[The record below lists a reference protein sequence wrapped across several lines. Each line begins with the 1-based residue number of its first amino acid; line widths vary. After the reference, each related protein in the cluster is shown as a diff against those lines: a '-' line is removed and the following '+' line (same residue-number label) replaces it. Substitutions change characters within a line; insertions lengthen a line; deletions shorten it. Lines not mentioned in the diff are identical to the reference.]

1 MATNIQKGTKVPY
14 IPGTKP
20 SIKNAQLLISTG
32 ITSLDSII
40 GGGLPIGS
48 ILVIEEDTY
57 GNYAKI
63 MLNYFLAEG
72 IVSSHELFVASQ
84 DTQPSQLISELPAV
98 IENPS
103 SSSIPLMNDDKMQI
117 AWRYQNMRVADL
129 SNNEQTFGHYYDLT
143 KKMDKDT
150 IDKAK
155 IIQWNGE
162 KNIYF
167 NDFKWNKY
175 FNGFNNLLYIDLLK
189 NIQESLKNEN
199 FYVNANPHKRNIL
212 RIGIHSLGS
221 RLWLSDVQ
229 SDTDAD
235 FLKFF
240 YCFRALLRSSY
251 AVAVITVPVK
261 NFETHSSVIG
271 RMEHMADT
279 AIALESFAGSPKETN
294 PIFKD
299 YHGLLHIKKMAAI
312 NTLAAFNPKTYDLAF
327 KMRRKKFVIETLHLP
342 PEFGETT
349 QREQDDSPT
358 GCGGA
363 QSKLNF

>member
-1 MATNIQKGTKVPY
+1 MLKL
-14 IPGTKP
+14 
-20 SIKNAQLLISTG
+20 IKISLLIFIDVLLISRIFSYFT
-32 ITSLDSII
+32 
-40 GGGLPIGS
+40 
-48 ILVIEEDTY
+48 EEDTY

-103 SSSIPLMNDDKMQI
+103 SSISSINDDKMQI

-129 SNNEQTFGHYYDLT
+129 SDNEQTFGHYYDLT
-143 KKMDKDT
+143 KKMDKNT
-150 IDKAK
+150 IDRVK

-175 FNGFNNLLYIDLLK
+175 LNGFNNLLYIDLLK

-261 NFETHSSVIG
+261 NFDTHVRDEINNYFNIKYFFMIG
-271 RMEHMADT
+271 
-279 AIALESFAGSPKETN
+279 
-294 PIFKD
+294 IFFF
-299 YHGLLHIKKMAAI
+299 HVFFFFNFRVQLLDEWNIWQ
-312 NTLAAFNPKTYDLAF
+312 
-327 KMRRKKFVIETLHLP
+327 
-342 PEFGETT
+342 T
-349 QREQDDSPT
+349 QQ
-358 GCGGA
+358 
-363 QSKLNF
+363 